1 LEVAV
6 GFEIHQQL
14 QADCYQLGSFQLSRV
29 LLAKDANYPW
39 FILVP
44 QRQNITEIYQLEKK
58 DQHQLWSESAVFSK
72 VVMECF
78 AGHKLNVAAL
88 GNMVPQ
94 LHLHHIVRY
103 QNDPAWPG
111 PVWGVTETK
120 KYSKQRLAEVTN
132 SLLPLLKNK
141 GFIEKM
147 AL

>member
-1 LEVAV
+1 M

-14 QADCYQLGSFQLSRV
+14 QADCVQLGCFQLTQL
-29 LLAKDANYPW
+29 LLAQDANYPW

-44 QRQNITEIYQLEKK
+44 QRENITEIYQLDEE
-58 DQHQLWSESAVFSK
+58 DQRQLWSESAIFSQ

-103 QNDPAWPG
+103 PNDPAWPG
-111 PVWGVTETK
+111 PVWGAAEPK
-120 KYSKQRLAEVTN
+120 KYSKPQLAKVTN

>member
-1 LEVAV
+1 M
-6 GFEIHQQL
+6 GFELHQQL
-14 QADCYQLGSFQLSRV
+14 QADCCQLGSFQLCRV
-29 LLAKDANYPW
+29 LLCQDVNYPW

-44 QRQNITEIYQLEKK
+44 QRQDITEIYQLDEK
-58 DQHQLWSESAVFSK
+58 DQHQLWSESAVFSE

-103 QNDPAWPG
+103 RDDPAWPG
-111 PVWGVTETK
+111 PIWGAVESK
-120 KYSKQRLAEVTN
+120 KYSQVQLAEVTD

-141 GFIEKM
+141 GFIEKV